1 MRPVFIALEALDG
14 GGKTTLARSLAA
26 RIGGVAMNTPGDG
39 LREVSGA
46 ILKGLGPHQGAR
58 CLFYAASVLAR
69 GAEARRMVDGG
80 ASVVMDRYW
89 LSTISYAR
97 ARGVTEDF
105 GGVEALV
112 PAPDLTVLLVV
123 DEAERHTRL
132 QARGLTAADRET
144 LDTVF
149 RDRVLGEMV
158 SEDRRPEI
166 RPGLELDVT
175 GLGPADALEAVV
187 AKVTSFF
194 G

>member
-14 GGKTTLARSLAA
+14 VGKTTLARSLAA

-46 ILKGLGPHQGAR
+46 VLQGLGPHQDAR

-69 GAEARRMVDGG
+69 GAEARRMVAGG
-80 ASVVMDRYW
+80 TSVIMDRYW

-97 ARGVTEDF
+97 ARGVTESF
-105 GGVEALV
+105 AEVEALV

-123 DEAERHTRL
+123 DEAERSSRL

-144 LDTVF
+144 LDRAF

-158 SEDRRPEI
+158 SRDRRPEL

-175 GLGPADALEAVV
+175 GLGPADALEAVI
-187 AKVTSFF
+187 AKVVGFF
-194 G
+194 R

>member
-14 GGKTTLARSLAA
+14 VGKTTLARSLAA

-46 ILKGLGPHQGAR
+46 VLQGLGPHQDAR
-58 CLFYAASVLAR
+58 CLFYAATVLAR
-69 GAEARRMVDGG
+69 GAEARRTVDDG

-97 ARGVTEDF
+97 ARGVTESF
-105 GGVEALV
+105 GEVEALV

-123 DEAERHTRL
+123 DEAERSARL

-144 LDTVF
+144 LDSAF

-158 SEDRRPEI
+158 SRDRRPEL

-175 GLGPADALEAVV
+175 GLGPADALEAVEERV
-187 AKVTSFF
+187 AGFF
-194 G
+194 R